1 MSLPKIKINPMNPHA
16 LNPGGK
22 VYALYKVYP
31 KTRWFLGYYRAEED
45 YMAELRWLDQHETD
59 PKEYDIWFELDEMS
73 DYGIPAYKIF
83 DVQRD
88 REIAQRKKTVERLRR
103 KYRKRHPTYED
114 IEYRKYRAR
123 EKRRI
128 RRYRKKDKPVPPQ
141 PLDRRC
147 FPELLKCDQL
157 LPTCTPAGIR
167 IALSYLYT

>member
-45 YMAELRWLDQHETD
+45 YMSELRWLDQHETD
-59 PKEYDIWFELDEMS
+59 PKEYEIWFELDEMS

-83 DVQRD
+83 DAQRD

-123 EKRRI
+123 EKRRS
-128 RRYRKKDKPVPPQ
+128 RRDKKKDKPVPPQ

-147 FPELLKCDQL
+147 FPELLKCDRV

-167 IALSYLYT
+167 IALSYLYK

>member
-16 LNPGGK
+16 LNPGGI

-83 DVQRD
+83 DAQRD

-114 IEYRKYRAR
+114 IEYRKYRTR

-128 RRYRKKDKPVPPQ
+128 RRYKKKGKPVPPQ
-141 PLDRRC
+141 PLDRRY
-147 FPELLKCDQL
+147 FPELLKCDKV

-167 IALSYLYT
+167 IALSYLYK